1 LPGTAH
7 ALCSDSVARKRREI
21 DARSPPSYA
30 RSVAAIPV
38 AAPWNDFQFNPQS
51 IYQVRLVYPGCRQR
65 PEG

>member
-1 LPGTAH
+1 
-7 ALCSDSVARKRREI
+7 VARKRREI